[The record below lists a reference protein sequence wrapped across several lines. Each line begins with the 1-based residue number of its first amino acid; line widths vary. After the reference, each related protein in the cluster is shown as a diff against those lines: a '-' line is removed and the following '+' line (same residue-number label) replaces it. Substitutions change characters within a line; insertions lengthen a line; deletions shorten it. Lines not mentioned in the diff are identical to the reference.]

1 MDKIVQYIIVRR
13 DLNMS
18 PGKMAA
24 QVAHASLGVIFGK
37 SLPYVGDWAYGQA
50 TKVILKARDLKDLE
64 KFRELMGDNFYKFHE
79 VYDACHT
86 ELERETDRGTLTC
99 IGVQP
104 FLKSKI
110 HPLIK
115 RYQLYK

>member
-1 MDKIVQYIIVRR
+1 MDKIVQYIIVRK
-13 DLNMS
+13 DLDMS
-18 PGKMAA
+18 PGKMSA
-24 QVAHASLGVIFGK
+24 QVAHASLGIIFGK
-37 SLPYVGDWAYGQA
+37 SYPFVSEWAKGQA
-50 TKVILKARDLKDLE
+50 TKIILKAKDLNDLE
-64 KFRELMGDNFYKFHE
+64 KVMDKLGDNFFKFHA

-86 ELERETDRGTLTC
+86 ELERETDKGTLTC

>member
-1 MDKIVQYIIVRR
+1 MDKIIQYIIVRR
-13 DLNMS
+13 DLDMS
-18 PGKMAA
+18 PGK
-24 QVAHASLGVIFGK
+24 
-37 SLPYVGDWAYGQA
+37 
-50 TKVILKARDLKDLE
+50 
-64 KFRELMGDNFYKFHE
+64 N
-79 VYDACHT
+79 
-86 ELERETDRGTLTC
+86 GTLTC